1 MDHTAKL
8 WDTATGRCQ
17 QTFRGHVDSVNHVT
31 FQPFSNN
38 ICTASGDKTVSL
50 WDSRSGLCIQTFYGH
65 LNSVTCAAFSLRG
78 DTIAS
83 SDADGVVKIWDVRM
97 VAEREEII
105 TGDYP
110 VNQCHIDRSGS
121 NIACACDDG
130 FVRV

>member
-1 MDHTAKL
+1 MWFL
-8 WDTATGRCQ
+8 L
-17 QTFRGHVDSVNHVT
+17 V
-31 FQPFSNN
+31 
-38 ICTASGDKTVSL
+38 VSL
-50 WDSRSGLCIQTFYGH
+50 A
-65 LNSVTCAAFSLRG
+65 SVREQG